1 MISPETD
8 AAPDARR
15 VVVLISGNGS
25 NLQALIDTAQTKD
38 GLSGANSLGGEIVA
52 VISDKAE
59 AFGLERARQANIP
72 TLTLSAKDFPSRE
85 TYDLQLARLVEEQQP
100 DLIVLAGFMRILSPA
115 FVIKFHGKLLNIHPS
130 LLPKYKGLHTH
141 RRALQAG
148 DEEHGLSIHFV
159 TEELDGGP
167 LILQSKVTVTLDDD
181 EASLAS
187 KVQVQEHILY
197 PIAVRWF
204 LQGRL
209 QLISNYPTL
218 DGKPLPIQGVLYQE
232 NPSN

>member
-1 MISPETD
+1 MISPKTTTTAE
-8 AAPDARR
+8 PDARR

-25 NLQALIDTAQTKD
+25 NLQALIDAAQTKD
-38 GLSGANSLGGEIVA
+38 DLSGENNLGGEIVA
-52 VISDKAE
+52 VISDKAD

-72 TLTLSAKDFPSRE
+72 ALTLAAKDYPNRE
-85 TYDLQLARLVEEQQP
+85 AYDVQLARLVEEQQP

-141 RRALQAG
+141 RRVLEAG
-148 DEEHGLSIHFV
+148 DDEHGLSIHFV

-167 LILQSKVTVTLDDD
+167 LVLQAKVPVTLDDD

-209 QLISNYPTL
+209 QMVSSYLAL
-218 DGKPLPIQGVLYQE
+218 DGKPLPKQGVLYQ
-232 NPSN
+232 

>member
-25 NLQALIDTAQTKD
+25 NLQALIDAAQTKD
-38 GLSGANSLGGEIVA
+38 GLSGENGLGGDIVA
-52 VISDKAE
+52 VISDKAD
-59 AFGLERARQANIP
+59 AFGLERARQAGIAD
-72 TLTLSAKDFPSRE
+72 LTLSAKDYPSRE
-85 TYDLQLARLVEEQQP
+85 AYDLQLANLVEEQQP
-100 DLIVLAGFMRILSPA
+100 DLVVLAGFMRILSPA
-115 FVIKFHGKLLNIHPS
+115 FVLKFQGRLLNIHPS

-141 RRALQAG
+141 RRVLEAG
-148 DEEHGLSIHFV
+148 DAEHGLSIHFV

-167 LILQSKVTVTLDDD
+167 LILQAKVPVTLDDD

-187 KVQVQEHILY
+187 KVQIQEHILY

-209 QLISNYPTL
+209 QLISNHPAL
-218 DGKPLPIQGVLYQE
+218 DGKPLPKQGVLYQ
-232 NPSN
+232 